1 MTKELLPIGSRES
14 ISFPDQGISNV
25 PAKIDTGADS
35 TSVWASNISENA
47 GKLSFTLFAPGSHY
61 YTGEKITTDD
71 YVVTYVRNSFGHT
84 EERYK
89 VKIPVRIRSKR
100 VRVELTLADRSK
112 NRYPVLIG
120 KATLRNRFFVDVRRD
135 GILKAKNPAKIL
147 VMNSKQSK
155 GVKSFFDAINAD
167 NVGVQSDFT
176 TYDDIRFDVVD
187 GTITC
192 SVISLGTKLS
202 DYDLIYFKTYFARAE
217 EAAAMTEVAAAQ
229 GIPFIDEEVAHYHAK
244 TKLTQ
249 YLRLARHGIGVP
261 DSVVMGAEHLSGR
274 YAELSEI
281 LGETFVMKDVAGEKG
296 ESNYV
301 VRSEAE
307 FEAVARTA
315 VKEKALYVAQAFVKN
330 NGDYRVVVLDK
341 HVEMII
347 GRTIND
353 PSTHLTNTSKG
364 GTAKTMSAEEFGA
377 EPAGIAVRAA
387 VIMNRQVAGV
397 DLVLDMSTN
406 KWLVFEVNN
415 SPQIASGSY
424 VEEKQAVMGRFLRA
438 YAKK

>member
-14 ISFPDQGISNV
+14 ISFPEQGITNV
-25 PAKIDTGADS
+25 PAKVDTGADS
-35 TSVWASNISENA
+35 TSVWASNITEQN
-47 GKLSFTLFAPGSHY
+47 GELSFTLFAPGSHY
-61 YTGEKITTDD
+61 YTGKKIVTRD

-147 VMNSKQSK
+147 VMNSKKSP

-167 NVGVQSDFT
+167 NVGVECDFA
-176 TYDDIRFDVVD
+176 TYDDIRFDAINGAISCTVL
-187 GTITC
+187 
-192 SVISLGTKLS
+192 SLGTKLS

-217 EAAAMTEVAAAQ
+217 EAAAMTEVASAW

-249 YLRLARHGIGVP
+249 YLRLARHGVDVP
-261 DSVVMGAEHLSGR
+261 DSIVMSAAHFQGK
-274 YAELSEI
+274 YSEI
-281 LGETFVMKDVAGEKG
+281 AKLLGETFVMKDVAGEKG

-301 VRSEAE
+301 VRSEKE
-307 FEAVARTA
+307 FEAVVEAA
-315 VKEKALYVAQAFVKN
+315 HKEKALYVAQGFVEN
-330 NGDYRVVVLDK
+330 DGDYRVVVLDK

-347 GRTIND
+347 GRTITD
-353 PSTHLTNTSKG
+353 TSTHLTNTSKG
-364 GTAKTMSAEEFGA
+364 GTAKTITAEEFGA

-397 DLVLDMSTN
+397 DLVLDKTTK

-438 YAKK
+438 FAKK